1 MCIIV
6 KSYSILPG
14 RLQFIM
20 KKSFVPT
27 LFKVSVEHLL
37 ILKTLSLSLEK
48 EIIVL
53 EKISKI
59 VSPKICTNPVEQTC
73 N

>member
-1 MCIIV
+1 MYYCQ
-6 KSYSILPG
+6 ILFNFACP
-14 RLQFIM
+14 FAVHHE
-20 KKSFVPT
+20 KSFVPT

-37 ILKTLSLSLEK
+37 ILKTLSLEK

-59 VSPKICTNPVEQTC
+59 VSPKICTNPVERTC

>member
-1 MCIIV
+1 
-6 KSYSILPG
+6 
-14 RLQFIM
+14 M

-37 ILKTLSLSLEK
+37 ILKTLSSEK

-59 VSPKICTNPVEQTC
+59 VSPKISTNPVEWTC